1 MRSRWGPLPA
11 GFDHV
16 RKSLGKNHLKAFGRF
31 RTVRQVYSRVRR
43 LKRPARMRFHPT
55 NVESRNLTISA
66 SSETY
71 FEGLSVDDCV
81 QDLKLH
87 GISQAFRL
95 PEPVADNI
103 LSYAQRTR
111 FHTENRSR
119 DGLIADFQQRRDS
132 GLVTPARA
140 ICTDIAGSSESISI
154 VRDCGIHQVAT
165 RYLGYQP
172 QICEAYIE
180 ALFRMAPAA
189 QETDYLPYNYHYDIP
204 GFGFIAFFFYLHAV
218 DEQNGAHVVIRQS
231 HNNKRLGLLLRSG
244 QSAGKLVPMYYDRDL
259 ELTVTGPKGHGF
271 AEDLYS
277 FHKVYRPIRE
287 DRLSFQIRYY

>member
-1 MRSRWGPLPA
+1 
-11 GFDHV
+11 
-16 RKSLGKNHLKAFGRF
+16 
-31 RTVRQVYSRVRR
+31 
-43 LKRPARMRFHPT
+43 MRFHPT
-55 NVESRNLTISA
+55 NVESKDLMISA

-71 FEGLSVDDCV
+71 FKGLSVDDCV
-81 QDLKLH
+81 RDLKLH
-87 GISQAFRL
+87 GISQAFCL

-103 LSYAQRTR
+103 LSYAQRAR
-111 FHTENRSR
+111 FHAEGGCEN
-119 DGLIADFQQRRDS
+119 GLIADFQQRRDS
-132 GLVTPARA
+132 GLLTPARA

-154 VRDCGIHQVAT
+154 LRDCSIHQVAT

-180 ALFRMAPAA
+180 ALFRVAPVA
-189 QETDYLPYNYHYDIP
+189 QEAGYLPYDYHYDIP

-218 DEQNGAHVVIRQS
+218 DEQNGAHVIIRQS
-231 HNNKRLGLLLRSG
+231 HNNKRLRLLLRSG

-277 FHKVYRPIRE
+277 FHKVRRPIRE
-287 DRLSFQIRYY
+287 DRISLQIRYY